1 MVFVILI
8 LTGELYAWNLESF
21 ETGYIRTSFYL
32 PNDKEEKEY
41 SLEEIKKTADESG
54 LAIFAVERDI
64 KGLREEKIK
73 VYGNDFVKKVLDDKS
88 KVQEG
93 LFNSFSLGKIELVF
107 KDFDSYDYPD
117 KLLDFYLIGDMDDA
131 RDFKSTLIDK
141 YGGESPKEGYS
152 YYNPSKVLAIVRLV
166 SIAFLLILSILF
178 TELFKKEV
186 LLKFIY
192 GEDIRSEI
200 FSYIIRESLI
210 FSLIYLAIFFLLRFL
225 FTTKTDYMLS
235 FSMAMLALFIVLNGL
250 IYYRLVFLDFKRSIN
265 NAKTDKKILR
275 GSYIFQIALSF
286 MVISFISINI
296 DMVSKSHAYIS
307 QRDFFKE
314 MSDYYYINSSLIDK
328 NKEANNETIVL
339 QENYIGSFL
348 KKFRNKRFTNVYLQD
363 GMRTGKAIILSA
375 NNAKSFILSNT
386 DLDKGRI
393 KEDAINL
400 LIPQNY
406 VKDGLADLEM
416 LSDLYFPNEEKY
428 NTLTYSKIETIAISK
443 NTSIQSKIYKDP
455 LIFLDLRSEENYFNP
470 MYISELSMYKMN
482 DNTWKELLANKDI
495 DYLISYRTNVY
506 EFYLTSLSR
515 HVRYLILSLVFL
527 LIFLILYYMM
537 VRIVIGLHIK
547 FKSKEI
553 MVKTILGYGFFK
565 KYFKI
570 YRNNLIPRI
579 LGLVLTYFLALY
591 LKLDTAKFIIIGATI
606 IFLINVL
613 TISRL
618 IFKLDKENIRKN
630 LY

>member
-54 LAIFAVERDI
+54 LAIFAVESDI

-455 LIFLDLRSEENYFNP
+455 LIFLDLRSEQNYFNP

-618 IFKLDKENIRKN
+618 IFKLDMENIRKN

>member
-618 IFKLDKENIRKN
+618 IFKLDMENIRKN

>member
-455 LIFLDLRSEENYFNP
+455 LIFLDLRSEQNYFNP

-618 IFKLDKENIRKN
+618 IFKLDMENIRKN